1 MTNNLDHRDTIGVG
15 GARNSKD
22 DHMPTDTTSGEDP
35 RQRLAYLL
43 RRINVELDQLGHEFA
58 VQHRLHPTDMRALV
72 AVMDAARGGHTMTP
86 GRLGEELNLTSPS
99 VTALVDRL
107 ERQGHLRRVRDQRDR
122 RRVTLEIEPRALTL
136 GAEFF
141 GPLNNELL
149 AAMEA
154 FSDAELQVADRFL
167 EAMTEVI
174 VANRRARRPADAT

>member
-1 MTNNLDHRDTIGVG
+1 MATG
-15 GARNSKD
+15 
-22 DHMPTDTTSGEDP
+22 TTSGEDP

-107 ERQGHLRRVRDQRDR
+107 ERQGHLRRIRDQHDR

-141 GPLNNELL
+141 GPLNTELL
-149 AAMEA
+149 TAMEA
-154 FSDAELQVADRFL
+154 FSEAELQVAGRFL
-167 EAMTEVI
+167 ETMTEVI
-174 VANRRARRPADAT
+174 EANRRTRRAAEGN

>member
-1 MTNNLDHRDTIGVG
+1 M
-15 GARNSKD
+15 A
-22 DHMPTDTTSGEDP
+22 TDSISGEDP

-43 RRINVELDQLGHEFA
+43 RRLNVELDQLGHEFA

-107 ERQGHLRRVRDQRDR
+107 ERQGHLRRVRDQHDR
-122 RRVTLEIEPRALTL
+122 RRVSLEIAPQALAL

-141 GPLNNELL
+141 GPLNRELL
-149 AAMEA
+149 AAMDT
-154 FSDAELQVADRFL
+154 FSDAELQIAGRFL
-167 EAMTEVI
+167 QAMTKVI
-174 VANRRARRPADAT
+174 VVNRRAHQATGAG

>member
-1 MTNNLDHRDTIGVG
+1 MAPTG
-15 GARNSKD
+15 NSKD
-22 DHMPTDTTSGEDP
+22 DHMVTGRTSSEDP

-43 RRINVELDQLGHEFA
+43 RRINIELDQLGHEFA
-58 VQHRLHPTDMRALV
+58 VEHRLHPTDMRALV
-72 AVMDAARGGHTMTP
+72 AVMDAARGGNTMTP

-122 RRVTLEIEPRALTL
+122 RRVTLEIEHQALAL

-141 GPLNNELL
+141 GPLNTELL
-149 AAMEA
+149 TAMEA
-154 FSDAELQVADRFL
+154 FSDADLEVVGRFL

-174 VANRRARRPADAT
+174 VANRRARQATNGQP

>member
-1 MTNNLDHRDTIGVG
+1 MAAG
-15 GARNSKD
+15 RNSE
-22 DHMPTDTTSGEDP
+22 EDP

-43 RRINVELDQLGHEFA
+43 RRMNVELDQLGHEFA

-72 AVMDAARGGHTMTP
+72 AIMDAGRTGETMTP

-107 ERQGHLRRVRDQRDR
+107 ERQGHLRRVRDHHDR
-122 RRVTLEIEPRALTL
+122 RRITLEIEPRALAL

-141 GPLNNELL
+141 GPLNRELL
-149 AAMEA
+149 AAMA
-154 FSDAELQVADRFL
+154 TFSDAQLEVAGRFL

-174 VANRRARRPADAT
+174 AANRRTRHAAGAT

>member
-1 MTNNLDHRDTIGVG
+1 
-15 GARNSKD
+15 
-22 DHMPTDTTSGEDP
+22 MPTDTTSGEDP

-154 FSDAELQVADRFL
+154 FSDAELQVAGRFL

>member
-1 MTNNLDHRDTIGVG
+1 M
-15 GARNSKD
+15 A
-22 DHMPTDTTSGEDP
+22 TDSISGEDP

-43 RRINVELDQLGHEFA
+43 RRLNVELDQLGHEFA

-122 RRVTLEIEPRALTL
+122 RRVTLEIEPRALAL

-141 GPLNNELL
+141 GPLNTELL
-149 AAMEA
+149 TAMEA
-154 FSDAELQVADRFL
+154 FSEAELQVAGRFL
-167 EAMTEVI
+167 ETMTEVI
-174 VANRRARRPADAT
+174 VANRRTRQVAPGG

>member
-1 MTNNLDHRDTIGVG
+1 MTNNLDDRDTIGVG

-141 GPLNNELL
+141 GPLNTELL

-154 FSDAELQVADRFL
+154 FSDAQLQVADRFL